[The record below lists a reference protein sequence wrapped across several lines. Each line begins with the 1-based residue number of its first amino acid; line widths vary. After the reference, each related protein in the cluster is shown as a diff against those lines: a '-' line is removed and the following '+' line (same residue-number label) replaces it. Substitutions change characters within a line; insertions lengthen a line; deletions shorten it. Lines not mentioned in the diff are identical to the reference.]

1 MKSKLPLALV
11 TLFIFFSL
19 APISLAQFTP
29 VNTARGYPEWAV
41 NVGDILAYEIPFPY
55 VTMTPAGDF
64 DVSIIEVPW
73 VILGAGGVILV
84 TIVFS
89 VASVFPFFKGFE
101 RAKLVFSIAFVILLF
116 FGTRT
121 VPMIMTFA
129 NAIGFSWFI
138 IGMIVVFVLFWFVLY
153 KIFSHPLIKQGA
165 KSSKAISD
173 WGSKWISGFENFN
186 KYDGISRQ
194 KEKKKTGQL
203 NITYPK
209 DEKLD
214 QQELATINSLK
225 QTLEELREKASAN
238 EFNPEE
244 ISNLIRKFISQ
255 LNGLEKLYKEEI
267 ALDKIEEKLLK
278 GVKEINRGQRIMN
291 DPLQGKSHEI
301 KKLDASKY
309 PGLESKINT
318 LKEKINEF
326 EKKEKERDFNNQQQL
341 KLLESQLKA
350 EIKDEIPVSE
360 FLKSIEVMKDLTKDF
375 VEKAN
380 AKNSLKHIS
389 TFYNQVSLNLANLK
403 EKEEQDWNL
412 TKKMG
417 EETKQFIYN
426 VLRENSL
433 DTASDQLAK
442 EIRALY
448 DEIMREINKH

>member
-1 MKSKLPLALV
+1 MKSRLQLALV

-203 NITYPK
+203 NITYPE

-214 QQELATINSLK
+214 KQELATINSLK

-291 DPLQGKSHEI
+291 DPIQGKSHEI
-301 KKLDASKY
+301 KNLDASKY

-380 AKNSLKHIS
+380 AKGSLKHIS

>member
-173 WGSKWISGFENFN
+173 WGNKWISGFENFN

-203 NITYPK
+203 NITYNE

-214 QQELATINSLK
+214 QQELATIDSLK

-244 ISNLIRKFISQ
+244 ITNLIRKFISQ
-255 LNGLEKLYKEEI
+255 LNGLEKLYKEER

-278 GVKEINRGQRIMN
+278 FVKDINRGQRIMN

-301 KKLDASKY
+301 KNLDASKY

-350 EIKDEIPVSE
+350 EIKDEIPVSK
-360 FLKSIEVMKDLTKDF
+360 FLKPIEVMKDLTKDF

-389 TFYNQVSLNLANLK
+389 NFYDQVSLILANLK

-412 TKKMG
+412 TKKMD